1 MREVQAKQKAREIV
15 AGEKA
20 QLSLTITDEM
30 VRKFAELTGDSNP
43 IHLDDAYAAKTR
55 FGKRVAHGMLVSATL
70 SRIAGMDLPGP
81 GTIVMGVDVRYK
93 APCYIGDRITGEL
106 TIVNVRKDK
115 PIIKARYTVVNQNS
129 DVLIEGD
136 AILYY
141 DPIS

>member
-1 MREVQAKQKAREIV
+1 MRELQAGQSATLKLK
-15 AGEKA
+15 
-20 QLSLTITDEM
+20 ITDDM

-43 IHLDDAYAAKTR
+43 IHLDDVYAAKTR
-55 FGKRVAHGMLVSATL
+55 FGKRIAHGMLVSATL

-93 APCYIGDRITGEL
+93 APCYIGDEVTGEL

-115 PIIKARYTVVNQNS
+115 PIIKARYVVSNQNGEA
-129 DVLIEGD
+129 LIEGD

-141 DPIS
+141 DPIREG